1 MWILYLIGIY
11 IVGSLIV
18 SFVKSI
24 IEKHRQKVR
33 DRVANDFFQNTD
45 IDSKVEISKKKL
57 SNIVFYKKIDP
68 PTRISSWEYSKLPK
82 YAQKIVNSVCPSCNE
97 GYLKVGYIRNR
108 FGTAPT
114 SFYCDKKTECNYKI
128 SFKKAKEEFE
138 NKNTESFKTDFNQ
151 AYS

>member
-24 IEKHRQKVR
+24 IEKHQQKVR
-33 DRVANDFFQNTD
+33 NQVANDFFQNTD
-45 IDSKVEISKKKL
+45 IESKIEISNKKL
-57 SNIVFYKKIDP
+57 SHIVFDKKIDP
-68 PTRISSWEYSKLPK
+68 PTRIPSWEYSRLPK
-82 YAQKIVNSVCPSCNE
+82 YAQKITNSICPSCGE

-108 FGTAPT
+108 FGTAPS
-114 SFYCDKKTECNYKI
+114 SFYCNKKPQCDYKI
-128 SFKKAKEEFE
+128 SFKKAKEQFE
-138 NKNTESFKTDFNQ
+138 TEHTESFKTDFNQ